1 MMNFQDYKKQYER
14 YLNLVVK
21 YLQTYLLMTYLNN
34 YNVFYDEHGKKNPK
48 YHQAVKFLEY
58 MFKDAYVDRTMD
70 NLLTKQGSAVSKN
83 PYVKNEYPYY
93 HFFDPTHLDQ
103 IFLAQGLIEKTWY
116 KFRQFIDHDY
126 FRFIEKCMADYKNA
140 ETCYL
145 ELLPILCESIQL
157 PMQDEPNGLDVA
169 DEYNKN
175 IK

>member
-1 MMNFQDYKKQYER
+1 MDK
-14 YLNLVVK
+14 
-21 YLQTYLLMTYLNN
+21 LLAM
-34 YNVFYDEHGKKNPK
+34 
-48 YHQAVKFLEY
+48 
-58 MFKDAYVDRTMD
+58 
-70 NLLTKQGSAVSKN
+70 QGSAVSKN

-140 ETCYL
+140 EACYL
-145 ELLPILCESIQL
+145 ELLPILCKSIQL